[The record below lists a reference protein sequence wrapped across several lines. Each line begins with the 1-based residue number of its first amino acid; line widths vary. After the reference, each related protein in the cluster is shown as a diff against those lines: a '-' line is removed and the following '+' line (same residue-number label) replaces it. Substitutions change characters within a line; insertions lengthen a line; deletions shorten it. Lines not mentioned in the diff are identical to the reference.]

1 MGSLFSGI
9 GGFEVAA
16 QWHGAEVVWQSEIE
30 PWAVE
35 LLKQHF
41 PNAKQLGD
49 INEIKGSEIEPVDL
63 ITFGSPCFP
72 KGTLVLTD
80 KGYIEIE
87 NVKVGMRV
95 LTHRGKWQFVT
106 NVGSK
111 QGETVILR
119 GNHYG
124 LECTPNHPI
133 YTIQEE
139 HTCSVQAS
147 GKRGRKTIL
156 GETEWVPAQDMLT
169 RLWAV
174 PRRIE
179 PLQMNVPQRKSNHQ
193 NPMLEMNEDFYY
205 FVGRWLGDGWVRN
218 GQRAGRP
225 EGQYHGTVCVCD
237 GLDKEDE
244 LCGVVSKITEHYS
257 VERENTVVKV
267 KFHNQLCCEWLT
279 ANFGKGASNKFISP
293 WVYGLEDKYRARL
306 LQGVFDSDGY
316 KVKNQPNQWRVST
329 VSKKL
334 AEGLRILGEIQGFS
348 TTVYKIVP
356 PNKTIIEGREVNQKS
371 CYTVS
376 FCGNENRV
384 RCHLQTELHSWY
396 RVLSATETG
405 ETKTV
410 YNLTVAGDNSYVADG
425 IVVHN
430 CQDMSVAGNRAGLDG
445 ARSGLFREAMRIIK
459 EMRKSTD
466 GEYPK
471 YILWENVPGA
481 LTSNK
486 GCDFRAVLEEIA
498 ETAVPMPESGKW
510 ANAGMVRGGDCDIA
524 WRVLDAQYW
533 GVPQRRKRIFLVGDY
548 RSERSAEI
556 LFKPEGVSR
565 HTPSSGEARKRI
577 AADIEKCLN
586 ETGGT
591 DGVGDKSCFGF
602 SWTAGSK
609 AGNIGWSENIS
620 PTLICDKNSQAICM
634 PSVMVQ
640 AYRICSCASNSMKSA
655 NPHSG
660 IYKTNK
666 ASTIDTSGGNP
677 ACNQGG
683 LLICMPCVYDARGN
697 GDGATSPTLVG
708 DHEGRVSDYTSLLCE
723 PIYVRASGQSNAET
737 MKNKSP
743 TINND
748 KDRAIAF
755 IPIYSIDRAAFNQ
768 GKNAQYN
775 FSIRD
780 DGLMQTIVAR
790 GPNAVAIPDLAC
802 FQGQASPSAEISYS
816 NKTSPT
822 IQCTKQADV
831 LHLKENLT
839 YIVRRLTPGECAQ
852 LQGFPPDWHEI
863 TNENGKPMPDTAAYK
878 GYGNAVATVCAEYP
892 IAGIIEALQ
901 EENKNQ

>member
-49 INEIKGSEIEPVDL
+49 INDIKGSEIEPVDL
-63 ITFGSPCFP
+63 ITFGSPC
-72 KGTLVLTD
+72 
-80 KGYIEIE
+80 
-87 NVKVGMRV
+87 VG
-95 LTHRGKWQFVT
+95 L
-106 NVGSK
+106 
-111 QGETVILR
+111 
-119 GNHYG
+119 
-124 LECTPNHPI
+124 
-133 YTIQEE
+133 
-139 HTCSVQAS
+139 
-147 GKRGRKTIL
+147 
-156 GETEWVPAQDMLT
+156 
-169 RLWAV
+169 
-174 PRRIE
+174 
-179 PLQMNVPQRKSNHQ
+179 
-193 NPMLEMNEDFYY
+193 
-205 FVGRWLGDGWVRN
+205 
-218 GQRAGRP
+218 
-225 EGQYHGTVCVCD
+225 
-237 GLDKEDE
+237 
-244 LCGVVSKITEHYS
+244 
-257 VERENTVVKV
+257 
-267 KFHNQLCCEWLT
+267 
-279 ANFGKGASNKFISP
+279 
-293 WVYGLEDKYRARL
+293 
-306 LQGVFDSDGY
+306 
-316 KVKNQPNQWRVST
+316 
-329 VSKKL
+329 
-334 AEGLRILGEIQGFS
+334 
-348 TTVYKIVP
+348 
-356 PNKTIIEGREVNQKS
+356 
-371 CYTVS
+371 
-376 FCGNENRV
+376 
-384 RCHLQTELHSWY
+384 
-396 RVLSATETG
+396 
-405 ETKTV
+405 
-410 YNLTVAGDNSYVADG
+410 
-425 IVVHN
+425 
-430 CQDMSVAGNRAGLDG
+430 SVAGKRKGLADE
-445 ARSGLFREAMRIIK
+445 RSGLFTEAIRVIK
-459 EMRKSTD
+459 EMRKSTN

-486 GCDFRAVLEEIA
+486 GCDFRTVLEEIA
-498 ETAVPMPESGKW
+498 ETEIPMPKSGKW
-510 ANAGMVRGGDCDIA
+510 ASGGMVRGGECDIA

-556 LFKPEGVSR
+556 LFKPEGVSGY
-565 HTPSSGEARKRI
+565 TSPSGEARKRI
-577 AADIEKCLN
+577 AADLEKCLS
-586 ETGGT
+586 ETGGA
-591 DGVGDKSCFGF
+591 DGVDYKPCYGF
-602 SWTAGSK
+602 RWTAGSK
-609 AGNIGWSENIS
+609 AGNIGWSENVS
-620 PTLICDKNSQAICM
+620 PTLTSDGKPQAICM

-697 GDGATSPTLVG
+697 GNGATSPTLVG
-708 DHEGRVSDYTSLLCE
+708 DHESRVTDYTSLLL
-723 PIYVRASGQSNAET
+723 S
-737 MKNKSP
+737 
-743 TINND
+743 
-748 KDRAIAF
+748 
-755 IPIYSIDRAAFNQ
+755 PIYSIDRAAFNQ

-816 NKTSPT
+816 NKTSST

-863 TNENGKPMPDTAAYK
+863 TNEQGKPMPDTAAYK

-892 IAGIIEALQ
+892 ITGIIEALQ
-901 EENKNQ
+901 EEI